1 VSRPQG
7 RDIEEVALL
16 SMRRA
21 GFRAVSGRQ
30 TLINGADAFV
40 GTYQGS
46 MQRIGTVT
54 VRAAHLRHDR
64 GVYLVAGI
72 APADSYDRAEPGFI
86 KTIESFPNLIALY
99 TARAG
104 DTWQAI
110 AERAG
115 KEIVK
120 PTTLA
125 IMNGHAVDDQPQPG
139 ERLKIVVSG

>member
-1 VSRPQG
+1 
-7 RDIEEVALL
+7 
-16 SMRRA
+16 
-21 GFRAVSGRQ
+21 
-30 TLINGADAFV
+30 
-40 GTYQGS
+40 

-86 KTIESFPNLIALY
+86 KTIESFRTMAPGEAESIRPNLIALY
-99 TARAG
+99 TARPG

-110 AERAG
+110 AGRAG